1 MASLNRFRFMA
12 LLLVLA
18 LVFTLAALPAEAKSK
33 KSRTLDDGLL
43 EIDWFEE
50 GADLEFRETDEVDY
64 LWVSDEFSVKDLKE
78 RKIHFPDW
86 PEPEFIGED
95 AEDRDNDDMSL
106 ARRMNRLMPQFFND
120 CFDIAWDGRV
130 ETSFDEGDV
139 TVTGRITD
147 CSTGN
152 AAAKY
157 FVGFGAGQGF
167 VSVDLKMVD
176 SESGE
181 LLMALH
187 HRVVSGTNMST
198 TESKFSKWVGKL
210 SREITEEGLAAL
222 YDDGKRMKK

>member
-1 MASLNRFRFMA
+1 MASQNGFRFTV
-12 LLLVLA
+12 LLVVLA
-18 LVFTLAALPAEAKSK
+18 LAFSLAALPAEAKSK
-33 KSRTLDDGLL
+33 KSRTLDDGTL

-50 GADLEFRETDEVDY
+50 GADLEFREVDEVDY
-64 LWVSDEFSVKDLKE
+64 LWVSDDFSVKDLE
-78 RKIHFPDW
+78 ARTLHFPDW
-86 PEPEFIGED
+86 PEVEFVGED

-120 CFDIAWDGRV
+120 ALDIAWDGRV

-139 TVTGRITD
+139 TVTGRVTD

-157 FVGFGAGQGF
+157 FVGFGAGAGF
-167 VSVDLKMVD
+167 VAIDLKMVD
-176 SESGE
+176 NESGK

-198 TESKFSKWVGKL
+198 TESKFSKWIGKF
-210 SREITEEGLAAL
+210 SRDITEEGLVAL
-222 YDDGKRMKK
+222 YEDGKRMKK